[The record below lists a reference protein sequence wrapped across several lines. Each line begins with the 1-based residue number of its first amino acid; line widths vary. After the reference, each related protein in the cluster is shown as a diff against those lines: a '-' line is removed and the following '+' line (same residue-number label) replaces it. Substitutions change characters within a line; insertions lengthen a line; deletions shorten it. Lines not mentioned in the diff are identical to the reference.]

1 MRSFSMTMK
10 PPSRA
15 SKSSPLAARRAMPPF
30 TIFDAVGSQIAA
42 ASSLPARKFV
52 VMTSMFWLR

>member
-1 MRSFSMTMK
+1 MTMK

>member
-1 MRSFSMTMK
+1 MN

-15 SKSSPLAARRAMPPF
+15 SKSSPLAARLAMPAL
-30 TIFDAVGSQIAA
+30 TIFDAVGSQMAA

-52 VMTSMFWLR
+52 VMTSMFWFR